1 MKKEYISHNKQNGWE
16 PTKYRP
22 DIKTRMSKVSIVTS
36 HCLSTQKNKSQIY
49 FHIPVSYHRGERG
62 HGDKVP
68 GIQYFCITSG
78 LNNLYCA
85 PTVLP
90 TKVKAPSATRVAM
103 AV

>member
-1 MKKEYISHNKQNGWE
+1 MKKEHISCNRHTGWE

-22 DIKTRMSKVSIVTS
+22 DIKTRMSKVSITTS
-36 HCLSTQKNKSQIY
+36 QYLSTQKNKSQICL
-49 FHIPVSYHRGERG
+49 HIPVPYHRGERG

-78 LNNLYCA
+78 VNNLHCA

-90 TKVKAPSATRVAM
+90 TKVKVPRVAM